1 MPFHPA
7 IGVRYRGGL
16 PAGITP
22 PISFGSELSRQEIE
36 DILYEETRAALIA
49 AGLEPS
55 GVIDERQPG
64 GLFYSPPTPVPLVG
78 LGLAA
83 IGVLVFALRGR

>member
-22 PISFGSELSRQEIE
+22 PISFGGELSPQE
-36 DILYEETRAALIA
+36 
-49 AGLEPS
+49 AGLVPS

-64 GLFYSPPTPVPLVG
+64 GLFYSPPTPVPLALVG
-78 LGLAA
+78 VGLAA
-83 IGVLVFALRGR
+83 VAALIFALRK